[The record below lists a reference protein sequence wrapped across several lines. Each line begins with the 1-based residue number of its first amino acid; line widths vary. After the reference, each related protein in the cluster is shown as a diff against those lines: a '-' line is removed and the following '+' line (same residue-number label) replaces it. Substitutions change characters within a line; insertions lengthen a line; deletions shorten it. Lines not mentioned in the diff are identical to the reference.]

1 MGRVAHLSKGR
12 VVCVEDRSGRG
23 DGRLCGSFSSD
34 TGAAIQYSIE
44 SDRLKFTLEIQ
55 NRGVAPFY
63 YDWKGTYGLIS
74 KGRVLKKQGASG
86 KLTGIL
92 PDEKPK
98 VWSDEMDLRELPK
111 GSYTLA
117 IGVPNTLPNGLPL
130 RFANADQD
138 RNLDGL
144 LSLITFER

>member
-1 MGRVAHLSKGR
+1 
-12 VVCVEDRSGRG
+12 
-23 DGRLCGSFSSD
+23 
-34 TGAAIQYSIE
+34 
-44 SDRLKFTLEIQ
+44 
-55 NRGVAPFY
+55 
-63 YDWKGTYGLIS
+63 
-74 KGRVLKKQGASG
+74 VLKKQGASG